1 MFGFVKVIA
10 ASVGSVFFVAAG
22 FSASGGDINPVQLQN
37 ALIFGV
43 LGGALWFFPLKTIL
57 RFRNSPRT

>member
-22 FSASGGDINPVQLQN
+22 FSASGGDINPIQLKN
-37 ALIFGV
+37 AVIFAV
-43 LGGALWFFPLKTIL
+43 FGGALWFFPLKSIIGL
-57 RFRNSPRT
+57 RNLPRT